1 VSALA
6 FGIGDWDIGEISV
19 RIDETS
25 SMLDSKVVS
34 IALQSPKYDCDYLFI
49 FAGSQLVYSFI
60 NEIGTLCT
68 CSFKKKKYVFM
79 FLNFEHLR

>member
-34 IALQSPKYDCDYLFI
+34 IALQSPKYDCNFSSKKNMTAIIYLFLPGLSL
-49 FAGSQLVYSFI
+49 FTPSSM
-60 NEIGTLCT
+60 
-68 CSFKKKKYVFM
+68 K
-79 FLNFEHLR
+79 

>member
-34 IALQSPKYDCDYLFI
+34 IALQSPKYDCNF
-49 FAGSQLVYSFI
+49 SS
-60 NEIGTLCT
+60 
-68 CSFKKKKYVFM
+68 KKI
-79 FLNFEHLR
+79 